1 MMGRRK
7 NLNDKFGFVET
18 MEVSLN
24 EIGEIITG
32 NTPSKSDTNF
42 WNSPDIC
49 FIKPDVIA
57 EDEITELLNSNE
69 YISENARN
77 KARIVNEN
85 SILVTC
91 IGSIAKI
98 GIVKIRECA
107 FNQQINAIIPNKN
120 IDTKYL
126 CYCLQ
131 NSKVKLK
138 AIANAP
144 VVPIINKK
152 QFGEFVVNIDGDI
165 STQKKIVNRL
175 DYTQSVIT
183 LYKIQLQKFEDLIKA
198 RFIEMFGDPQ
208 INEKG
213 FTKAPMGEY
222 LSLLTDFS
230 SNGSYKALDSGVV
243 MYDEPNYA
251 WMVRTTDLESGD
263 KSSIK
268 YIDEKAYELLSK
280 SKIFGGEIIMNK
292 IGSAGKIYII
302 PKLTM
307 PASLGRNAFMF
318 RYDERI
324 NNIFIYYLLTSDYGQ
339 REIQQYVRGAVT
351 KTITKD
357 DARAVLI
364 IVPPLE
370 LQQQFADFVHQVDK
384 SREAVKKSLE
394 KTQQLYDSLM
404 QEYFG

>member
-1 MMGRRK
+1 MEYV
-7 NLNDKFGFVET
+7 NLGDVATYINGYAFKPEQRGKKGLPIIRIQDLNGNSHDLGFFDGEYPEQVEINT
-18 MEVSLN
+18 GDILISWSGSL
-24 EIGEIITG
+24 GVY
-32 NTPSKSDTNF
+32 K
-42 WNSPDIC
+42 WN
-49 FIKPDVIA
+49 KGKA
-57 EDEITELLNSNE
+57 LLNQHIFKVLFNKIEIDKE
-69 YISENARN
+69 YFCYAIRNSLSSMSQQTHGATMKHITKKDFDNIS
-77 KARIVNEN
+77 
-85 SILVTC
+85 
-91 IGSIAKI
+91 
-98 GIVKIRECA
+98 
-107 FNQQINAIIPNKN
+107 IPYPDL
-120 IDTKYL
+120 I
-126 CYCLQ
+126 
-131 NSKVKLK
+131 
-138 AIANAP
+138 
-144 VVPIINKK
+144 
-152 QFGEFVVNIDGDI
+152 E
-165 STQKKIVNRL
+165 QKKIANNLNIVNKL
-175 DYTQSVIT
+175 IMFYEKELI
-183 LYKIQLQKFEDLIKA
+183 LFEQMVKA

-384 SREAVKKSLE
+384 SREEVKKSLE

>member
-1 MMGRRK
+1 MLK
-7 NLNDKFGFVET
+7 TF
-18 MEVSLN
+18 
-24 EIGEIITG
+24 
-32 NTPSKSDTNF
+32 
-42 WNSPDIC
+42 
-49 FIKPDVIA
+49 
-57 EDEITELLNSNE
+57 DEIFDDYTKYGTKIKTEQYHTVGTNIIIDQGQADIAGYTDQIDGLFKDVPVIVFGDHTRIIK
-69 YISENARN
+69 YINRPFFLGADGT
-77 KARIVNEN
+77 K
-85 SILVTC
+85 ILKSK
-91 IGSIAKI
+91 IPDANYKYLYYALKNAKI
-98 GIVKIRECA
+98 PNTGYNRHFKWLK
-107 FNQQINAIIPNKN
+107 QI
-120 IDTKYL
+120 
-126 CYCLQ
+126 
-131 NSKVKLK
+131 S
-138 AIANAP
+138 
-144 VVPIINKK
+144 
-152 QFGEFVVNIDGDI
+152 I
-165 STQKKIVNRL
+165 S
-175 DYTQSVIT
+175 YPE
-183 LYKIQLQKFEDLIKA
+183 LQKQSMIVEILDKLEDSIDNYNTILGLLDKLVKA

-384 SREAVKKSLE
+384 SRFDIKKSIIELE
-394 KTQQLYDSLM
+394 REVVYD
-404 QEYFG
+404 